1 LLDPWTWQII
11 AFSLQKWF
19 NTYMSAMH
27 DFESAQWNRSPQYE
41 WGFLRFQ
48 AGGELYERIE
58 SLLHDEAKRT
68 MGRTGL
74 FLYSQRQVPLERN
87 GRAYDVSQLST
98 IRALQEAERTSVPQP
113 KLARFLSHEPTE
125 QGTELFRMAAM
136 PGAQAINALQSD
148 RVAARLVEGRSVPVR
163 FPLAQAAFKRG
174 ALASDDF
181 EALLS
186 DVYGAD
192 DNRFDDFTQPSEDSR
207 LYVQRPQFLTRPVIR

>member
-1 LLDPWTWQII
+1 
-11 AFSLQKWF
+11 
-19 NTYMSAMH
+19 MSAMH
-27 DFESAQWNRSPQYE
+27 NYEFAQRSRDPQYE

-58 SLLHDEAKRT
+58 SLLHDEAKRA
-68 MGRTGL
+68 MGRKGL

-98 IRALQEAERTSVPQP
+98 LRALREAEHTSVPQP
-113 KLARFLSHEPTE
+113 KLARFLSHESTE

-136 PGAQAINALQSD
+136 PGTHALAALNSD

-192 DNRFDDFTQPSEDSR
+192 DSRFDDFTQPSENLR